1 MQVTSQL
8 IHYRKLNH
16 FTQNTLA
23 KRIHVSR
30 QTISNWET
38 GHTYPDIQSLLLLCD
53 LYQISLDDLIHDDM
67 LTIKA
72 RSSLKHT
79 RRQILAGIICILTAY
94 GSLIAMKWFPF
105 LLCVMLLSVAT
116 TLGCVVLISL
126 FSRTRYLET
135 NTYRE
140 ILGYLRTGSVPP
152 THHMTCLRKNLLLIG
167 GAILGI
173 IIGLALTS
181 VIAVYWLHWSMF

>member
-1 MQVTSQL
+1 MQVTAQL

-53 LYQISLDDLIHDDM
+53 LYQITLDDLIHDDM
-67 LTIKA
+67 LAIKA
-72 RSSLKHT
+72 RSSLKRT
-79 RRQILAGIICILTAY
+79 RRQILMSIICILTAY

-116 TLGCVVLISL
+116 TLGCIVLINL

-152 THHMTCLRKNLLLIG
+152 THHMTRLRKTMLFIWG
-167 GAILGI
+167 GILGI
-173 IIGLALTS
+173 AIGLTLTLIIGG
-181 VIAVYWLHWSMF
+181 YWLHWSIF

>member
-1 MQVTSQL
+1 MQVTAQL

-16 FTQNTLA
+16 FTQSDLA
-23 KRIHVSR
+23 KQIHVSR

-53 LYQISLDDLIHDDM
+53 LYQITLDDLIHDDM
-67 LTIKA
+67 LAIKV
-72 RSSLKHT
+72 RSSLKRT
-79 RRQILAGIICILTAY
+79 RRQILMSIICILTAY
-94 GSLIAMKWFPF
+94 GALIAMKWFPF

-116 TLGCVVLISL
+116 TLGCVVLINL

-152 THHMTCLRKNLLLIG
+152 THHMTRLRKTMLFIWG
-167 GAILGI
+167 GILGI

-181 VIAVYWLHWSMF
+181 VIAVYWLHWSIF